1 MLIEKRGAVLEAPLQ
16 GIDQQCHP
24 GSGHTRW
31 PAVLQQ
37 LQQLPGIA
45 RQGGELLQQLQARL
59 QGCLILAG
67 LHRLVAQMAQF
78 VQPLFSRRQALAQ
91 LGHQMVE
98 QLAGERVGRNPD
110 AVLGQLGQVALGVVG
125 QTAELADSKA
135 EQQGEVVVAPLIRL
149 VVGNQDQRLV
159 EAVIQP
165 QHQRLQQLIFVGLQ
179 VDGALEVLPLLL
191 QGADP
196 VAGGGVPQHR
206 QTGIEHE
213 AVDGEPDALLAEVAQ
228 GQAVGLLQHLLLIL
242 QHQPEQHRQLMP
254 ARLMG
259 ADLQQLSHGLPRR
272 QPVMLMQLAGEL
284 QLQPG
289 GHRDAGLMALQV
301 GLGALQFAE
310 PQHGVEEPGP
320 WPARLILVG
329 TEGIVLGGSD
339 PLG

>member
-1 MLIEKRGAVLEAPLQ
+1 M
-16 GIDQQCHP
+16 
-24 GSGHTRW
+24 
-31 PAVLQQ
+31 
-37 LQQLPGIA
+37 
-45 RQGGELLQQLQARL
+45 
-59 QGCLILAG
+59 
-67 LHRLVAQMAQF
+67 
-78 VQPLFSRRQALAQ
+78 
-91 LGHQMVE
+91 
-98 QLAGERVGRNPD
+98 
-110 AVLGQLGQVALGVVG
+110 
-125 QTAELADSKA
+125 
-135 EQQGEVVVAPLIRL
+135 
-149 VVGNQDQRLV
+149 VGNQDQRLV

-242 QHQPEQHRQLMP
+242 LHQPEQHRQLMP

-289 GHRDAGLMALQV
+289 GNRDAGLMALQV
-301 GLGALQFAE
+301 GPGALQFSE

-339 PLG
+339 PLGRLQQQIALEPIQPWGQRAILPLKQQVFTEGGSQLPLPQQNGGGQRAGQVA